1 MAAPRFLA
9 NIAGRIKMIAAIA
22 SSAGAGDADKIPATN
37 ASGVLDP
44 TIVNA
49 VNTSAGAGDG
59 GKLPQ
64 LDSTGRLD
72 DSFMPVGIGA
82 DVKVLPTSENLAAG
96 DLVNVYD
103 SAGTAT
109 ARKAD
114 ATSEGKEAHG
124 FVLAGSTSPANA
136 TVYMEG
142 TLTGLTS
149 LTPGA
154 RQYLDTATAGG
165 RTETAPTSAG
175 NVSQYV
181 GVAISATEISFEPAE
196 PITVA

>member
-22 SSAGAGDADKIPATN
+22 TSAGAGDADKIPATN

-44 TIVNA
+44 TILNA
-49 VNTSAGAGDG
+49 VDTSAGAGDS

-72 DSFMPVGIGA
+72 DSFMPVGIAA
-82 DVKVLPTSENLAAG
+82 DVKILPTSENLAAG
-96 DLVNVYD
+96 DLVNIYNA
-103 SAGTAT
+103 SGTAT

-114 ATSEGKEAHG
+114 ATSEGKEASG
-124 FVLAGSTSPANA
+124 FVLEGTTSPANA

-142 TLTGLTS
+142 PITGLTG

-154 RQYLDTATAGG
+154 RQYLDTSTPGATV
-165 RTETAPTSAG
+165 ETAPSSAG
-175 NVSQYV
+175 NVVQYV
-181 GVAISATEISFEPAE
+181 GLAISATEISFEPSD